1 MPLNFACLSSV
12 TVRALA
18 EIVGIN
24 KSAIQKQLK
33 SLQDKEYIVRTNG
46 NKGAWHVA
54 IVCTTAKGGTK

>member
-1 MPLNFACLSSV
+1 MFQI

-18 EIVGIN
+18 DTIGIN

-33 SLQDKEYIVRTNG
+33 TLQDKEYIVRTNG
-46 NKGAWHVA
+46 NKGFWHVA